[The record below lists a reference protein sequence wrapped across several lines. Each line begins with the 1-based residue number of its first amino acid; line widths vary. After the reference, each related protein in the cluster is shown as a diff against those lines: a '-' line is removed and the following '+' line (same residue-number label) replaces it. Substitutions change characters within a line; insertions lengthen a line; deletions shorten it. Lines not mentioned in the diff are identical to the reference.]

1 MDGIISAPVF
11 AIGWLL
17 GMLLMMELGRRTG
30 VLRLARDPDKGI
42 AGPGTI
48 DGALFALFGLLIAFT
63 FSGGVSRLDSRR
75 QLIAEEANDI
85 GTAYLRLDL
94 LPKDEQASMRE
105 LFRRYVDSRLAV
117 YQKLPDVTAARAE
130 LVRSAELQNRIWS
143 RAVPLTNASSAH
155 PDAGRLLLPAINS
168 MIDITTTRLMAARLH
183 PPQIVYYVLFLV
195 GLICSFLAGFSMADY
210 KHRNWVY
217 ILSFVVIM
225 SVSVYV
231 ILALEYPRISFINLG
246 AYDDVL
252 VELRQSMN

>member
-1 MDGIISAPVF
+1 MDGIISAPLF
-11 AIGWLL
+11 AIGWVV

-30 VLRLARDPDKGI
+30 ILRLAREPEKGI

-94 LPKDEQASMRE
+94 LPKDGQEPMRE
-105 LFRRYVDSRLAV
+105 LFRNYVDSRLAV
-117 YQKLPDVTAARAE
+117 YQKLPDLAAAKSE
-130 LVRSAELQNRIWS
+130 LARSTELQNAIWS
-143 RAVPLTNASSAH
+143 RAVPLTNAPTAH
-155 PDAGRLLLPAINS
+155 PDAGKLLLPALNS

-183 PPQIVYYVLFLV
+183 PPKIVYYVLFFV
-195 GLICSFLAGFSMADY
+195 GLMCSFLAGFSMADY

-217 ILSFVVIM
+217 ILSFVFIM
-225 SVSVYV
+225 SISVYV
-231 ILALEYPRISFINLG
+231 ILALEYPRASFINLG
-246 AYDDVL
+246 AFDDVL
-252 VELRQSMN
+252 VEVRQNMK